1 MQPLGVEISRA
12 LAARGVD
19 VIFGIPGVHNV
30 ELYRG
35 IIQAGIT
42 HILARHEGGAGFM
55 ADGYARASGKPGV
68 LYIITGPGVTNALT
82 PLGQAYSDSVPVL
95 AIASC
100 LDAAD
105 LDQSRGRLHDMVSQL
120 NAAQS
125 VVGLAGTGLDG
136 ASTYE
141 LIDRALAGFASNRHR
156 PALVQVPIDVLG
168 APSPAAPTPI
178 PYIAA
183 AEPPAAALSV
193 VADLLR
199 NARKP
204 LLILGG
210 GARGAAAELHPL
222 IERRALAVLPTYA
235 ARGILPDDHPRSFGA
250 MSYGPGSESLIAE
263 ADLVIAI
270 GTELGETDFGRPYL
284 GHSAPLVR
292 VDLDPRVLADRH
304 RAEYSIL
311 ADASCFAKALNVA
324 LPDTAKTN
332 WSLPDIARR
341 HAAGQ
346 ASGAFYPGL
355 QPIINAL
362 RTALPD
368 DITVF
373 SDMTQIA
380 YQALV
385 TWPMAEP
392 SRWFH
397 PSGFGCL
404 GYALPAAIG
413 GKVALGRDAPVIAM
427 AGDYGF
433 QYTIQELATAVELG
447 LNLPIILWDNGKL
460 QEIEDYMVQNQI
472 APNAVVARNPD
483 FLALAR
489 AYGANAAQPDTPA
502 ELSQSLATAF
512 AANTPTL
519 IRLTPDFRP

>member
-30 ELYRG
+30 EMYRG
-35 IIQAGIT
+35 IIESGIT

-100 LDAAD
+100 LDTAD
-105 LDQSRGRLHDMVSQL
+105 LDQGRGRLHDMVSQL
-120 NAAQS
+120 GAAQS
-125 VVGLAGTGLDG
+125 VVALAGTGMDS

-141 LIDRALAGFASNRHR
+141 LIDRALASFASMRPR

-168 APSPAAPTPI
+168 APAPAAPAPLRH
-178 PYIAA
+178 PARPQAA
-183 AEPPAAALSV
+183 AATIAQAAKLI
-193 VADLLR
+193 R

-204 LLILGG
+204 LLVLGG
-210 GARGAAAELHPL
+210 GARSAAPALREFV
-222 IERRALAVLPTYA
+222 ERLQIPVLPTYA
-235 ARGILPDDHPRSFGA
+235 GRGILPDDHALSFGA
-250 MSYGPGSESLIAE
+250 MAYGAGSETLIAE

-270 GTELGETDFGRPYL
+270 GTELGETDFGRAQL
-284 GHSAPLVR
+284 GRNAPLIR
-292 VDLDPRVLADRH
+292 VDIAPHVLADRQ
-304 RAEYSIL
+304 RADLAIL
-311 ADASCFAKALNVA
+311 ADAQSFLVALNLEFA
-324 LPDTAKTN
+324 ETRTTEWTLANIAK
-332 WSLPDIARR
+332 RR
-341 HAAGQ
+341 AAGQ
-346 ASGAFYPGL
+346 AAGAFYPGL
-355 QPIINAL
+355 QPIIDAL
-362 RTALPD
+362 RLALPENT
-368 DITVF
+368 TVF

-380 YQALV
+380 YQAKV
-385 TWPMAEP
+385 TWPMSAP
-392 SRWFH
+392 NRWFH

-433 QYTIQELATAVELG
+433 QYTVQELATAVELG

-472 APNAVVARNPD
+472 APNAVIARNPD

-489 AYGANAAQPDTPA
+489 AYGAAATQPETPA
-502 ELSQSLATAF
+502 ELTKALAAAF

-519 IRLTPDFRP
+519 IRLTPEFRA